1 MQQLKNS
8 NYPSN
13 AFGRFWMKVPIVIRS
28 ILIGFGVSS
37 LGVSIW
43 TIVAMSLPGPWSVLL
58 MGTILIFF
66 WMYFSGKWKPS
77 NTQVFRCF
85 CIRQINLKR
94 PVWVWG
100 LVAAFFIV
108 LFLHSSFILTFRIV
122 EFQPEIFKNLSFI
135 NDLPALQAWS
145 IIIGISMV
153 AGICEEIGYRGY
165 LQKPLEQKYGPVAA
179 ISISSLVFIVIHLH
193 QAWLVSILVPV
204 FFISFMIGYLAY
216 ATNSLI
222 PGIIA
227 HVTFDIINV
236 SYWWS
241 DVIGTFE
248 RKPISMTGVD
258 NHFIITVVVVLLSTL
273 LFIVAIRKLLK
284 LKDSADLINRPNMPN
299 SAIMKT

>member
-1 MQQLKNS
+1 MQQVKNS

-13 AFGRFWMKVPIVIRS
+13 AFGRFWMKVPLVLRS
-28 ILIGFGVSS
+28 ILLGFGVSS
-37 LGVSIW
+37 LGVGIW
-43 TIVAMSLPGPWSVLL
+43 TILATSFPSLASVVL
-58 MGTILIFF
+58 MGIILIFF

-77 NTQVFRCF
+77 NTQAFRRF
-85 CIRQINLKR
+85 CMRQINLKK
-94 PVWVWG
+94 PVWIWG

-108 LFLHSSFILTFRIV
+108 LFLHFSFILTFRIV
-122 EFQPEIFKNLSFI
+122 EFQPVIFKTLSFI
-135 NDLPALQAWS
+135 NDVPALQAWS
-145 IIIGISMV
+145 AIIGISMV

-165 LQKPLEQKYGPVAA
+165 LQKPIEHKYGPAAA
-179 ISISSLVFIVIHLH
+179 ISISSLVFVVIHLH
-193 QAWLVSILVPV
+193 QAWLGSILVPAFFIS

-273 LFIVAIRKLLK
+273 LFILAIRKLLK
-284 LKDSADLINRPNMPN
+284 LKDVAQQQTLVQSGL
-299 SAIMKT
+299 

>member
-13 AFGRFWMKVPIVIRS
+13 AFGRFCMKVPLVLRS

-37 LGVSIW
+37 LGVGIW
-43 TIVAMSLPGPWSVLL
+43 TILATSFPSVGSVVV
-58 MGTILIFF
+58 MGMILILF

-77 NTQVFRCF
+77 NTQAFRRF
-85 CIRQINLKR
+85 CIRQINLKKL
-94 PVWVWG
+94 VWIWG

-108 LFLHSSFILTFRIV
+108 LFLHSSFTLTFRIV
-122 EFQPEIFKNLSFI
+122 EFQPEIFKTLSFI
-135 NDLPALQAWS
+135 NDVPALQAWS
-145 IIIGISMV
+145 AIIGISMV

-179 ISISSLVFIVIHLH
+179 ISISSLVFVVIHLN
-193 QAWLVSILVPV
+193 QAWLVSILVPA

-248 RKPISMTGVD
+248 RKPIGMTGVD
-258 NHFIITVVVVLLSTL
+258 NHFIITVVLVLLSTL
-273 LFIVAIRKLLK
+273 LFIIAIRKLLK
-284 LKDSADLINRPNMPN
+284 LKDVAQQQTIV
-299 SAIMKT
+299 

>member
-1 MQQLKNS
+1 MQQLKIS

-13 AFGRFWMKVPIVIRS
+13 AFGRFWMKVPLVLRS

-43 TIVAMSLPGPWSVLL
+43 TIVVMSLPGPWSVLF
-58 MGTILIFF
+58 MVTFLIFF

-77 NTQVFRCF
+77 NTQAFRRF
-85 CIRQINLKR
+85 CMRQTNLKR

-100 LVAAFFIV
+100 LIAAFLIFIIV
-108 LFLHSSFILTFRIV
+108 NASFMLTFRFV
-122 EFQPEIFKNLSFI
+122 EFQPEIFKNLSFL
-135 NDLPALQAWS
+135 NNLPGLQAWS
-145 IIIGISMV
+145 IIIGISMT

-165 LQKPLEQKYGPVAA
+165 LQKPLEQKYGPIVA
-179 ISISSLVFIVIHLH
+179 ISISSIIFIVIHLH
-193 QAWLVSILVPV
+193 QAWLASIMVAIFP
-204 FFISFMIGYLAY
+204 ISFMIGYLAY

-227 HVTFDIINV
+227 HVSFDIILS

-258 NHFIITVVVVLLSTL
+258 NHFIITVIVVLLSML
-273 LFIVAIRKLLK
+273 LFIIAIRKLLK
-284 LKDSADLINRPNMPN
+284 LKDVTQRQTFA
-299 SAIMKT
+299 

>member
-1 MQQLKNS
+1 MQQLKTS

-13 AFGRFWMKVPIVIRS
+13 AFGRFWMKVPLVLRS

-37 LGVSIW
+37 LGVGIW

-58 MGTILIFF
+58 MATILIFF

-77 NTQVFRCF
+77 NTQAFRRF
-85 CIRQINLKR
+85 CIRQINLKK
-94 PVWVWG
+94 PVWIWG

-108 LFLHSSFILTFRIV
+108 LFLHSSWILTFRIV
-122 EFQPEIFKNLSFI
+122 EFQPEIFKTLSFI
-135 NDLPALQAWS
+135 NDVPALQAWS
-145 IIIGISMV
+145 AIIGISMV
-153 AGICEEIGYRGY
+153 AGICEEVGYRGY
-165 LQKPLEQKYGPVAA
+165 LQKPLEQKYGPIVA
-179 ISISSLVFIVIHLH
+179 ISISSIIFIVIHLH
-193 QAWLVSILVPV
+193 QAWLVSILVPA

-241 DVIGTFE
+241 DVMGTFE
-248 RKPISMTGVD
+248 RKPISVTGVD

-273 LFIVAIRKLLK
+273 LFIIAIWKLLK
-284 LKDSADLINRPNMPN
+284 LKDVALQQTIV
-299 SAIMKT
+299 